1 MGPLGLPSR
10 PPRNKSRQF
19 LMASNRCSRAR
30 PIGNYLVQIYAT
42 KSEDLLRLGG
52 IEVSGVTPGDAWNT
66 AYRRN
71 SDDYLNPGKRL
82 QDPEFWQH
90 GNSAMLVDKGLVNP
104 QRGVEY
110 GHDPRGQAAKLDR
123 NAINNGRILTFREG
137 KRVR

>member
-1 MGPLGLPSR
+1 MAARLTIETTAEQEQAILDGIKQMQQSTPDWQLLGP
-10 PPRNKSRQF
+10 N
-19 LMASNRCSRAR
+19 C
-30 PIGNYLVQIYAT
+30 AT

-66 AYRRN
+66 AYRRY

-123 NAINNGRILTFREG
+123 NAINNDRILTFREG